1 MAGGGCGMPKQ
12 VDYDERR
19 RQVIDAVYALADEK
33 GLEGVTLRDVARQA
47 GVSMGAVQ
55 RCFRSKDEMLVLA
68 LTHVSEKFTARVQMA
83 TAEQP
88 DSALALARV
97 VADLALLGADQRPEA
112 QVWLAFAARAAVTP
126 AMAKILK
133 DHYPE
138 ARKLLT
144 RLIREAAG
152 SSGAAVDAE
161 LEARTLLA
169 LADGLTVQVLLDQL
183 EQNEARKILD
193 AYVKR
198 LCGTM
203 AGALPHAR
211 QAPAG
216 GIR

>member
-1 MAGGGCGMPKQ
+1 MPKQ

-47 GVSMGAVQ
+47 GVSMGAIQ
-55 RCFRSKDEMLVLA
+55 RSFRSKDEMLALA

-83 TAEQP
+83 TVEQP
-88 DSALALARV
+88 HAALALARV
-97 VADLALLGADQRPEA
+97 AADLALLGTDQRPEA

-126 AMAKILK
+126 PMAKILK
-133 DHYPE
+133 ENYPE
-138 ARKLLT
+138 AHKLLT
-144 RLIREAAG
+144 GLIREAAR

-169 LADGLTVQVLLDQL
+169 LADGLTVQVLLGQL
-183 EQNEARKILD
+183 EQNEAKRILD

-198 LCGTM
+198 LCAPT
-203 AGALPHAR
+203 ASAQSRAR

-216 GIR
+216 